1 MKKRRLN
8 KKGKILVTI
17 ITILASVLIYI
28 LMAKLGTFAKD
39 SIFILFLT
47 VCGWS
52 WLILGQTSVLA
63 LVWED

>member
-28 LMAKLGTFAKD
+28 LMAKLGTFVKD

-52 WLILGQTSVLA
+52 WLILGQMSVYYML
-63 LVWED
+63 WGE